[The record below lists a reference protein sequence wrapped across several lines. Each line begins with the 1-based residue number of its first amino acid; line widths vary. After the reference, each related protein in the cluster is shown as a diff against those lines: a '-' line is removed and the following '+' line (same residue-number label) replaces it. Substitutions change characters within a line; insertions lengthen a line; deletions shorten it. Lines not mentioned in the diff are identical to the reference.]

1 MEWLSEKD
9 NTSWLIQIVKIMID
23 YDIYVLFPVRWCKR
37 MAHPTRQEIKH
48 LKIFSLMHYQQQKSL
63 LFLLQFPRFKSGFGI
78 GLWNLHWLL
87 PLLSSLSMHWD
98 LNAKMAGTETAKTTI
113 QEITNLLKLQF
124 YFITPS

>member
-37 MAHPTRQEIKH
+37 MARPTRQEIKH

-63 LFLLQFPRFKSGFGI
+63 LFLLQFPRFKSGFGR